1 MSRRKHAIATIFV
14 ACICV
19 SPNGVHAS
27 NAGHAEAQN
36 IASEPKGTDAI
47 DTASIFSALRNL
59 VGYWNG
65 INEAGNPVSI
75 RYAMTANDT
84 VLVEQWFF
92 HNDMEAMTLY
102 HPDGERLIATHYCPI
117 GNQPRLELHRQL
129 EDGTLEFEFQSATNL
144 PNEDSAHEHAF
155 DLRIIDADTILR
167 NETYVENGVAESNGT
182 TFYRNSQQTDGRSS
196 R

>member
-1 MSRRKHAIATIFV
+1 MNCRKKVIATAFV

-19 SPNGVHAS
+19 SPNGVRAS
-27 NAGHAEAQN
+27 NTGYAEAQN
-36 IASEPKGTDAI
+36 IANETNGAEVI
-47 DTASIFSALRNL
+47 DTANIFSTLRNL
-59 VGYWNG
+59 VGNWTG

-117 GNQPRLELHRQL
+117 GNQPRLELRRQL
-129 EDGTLEFEFQSATNL
+129 EDGTLEFEFKSATNL

-155 DLRIIDADTILR
+155 DLRIIDASTILR
-167 NETYVENGVAESNGT
+167 NETYVENGIAESNGT
-182 TFYRNSQQTDGRSS
+182 VFYRNSLQTDGRSAQ
-196 R
+196 